1 MSKTNLDST
10 VKEKSPG
17 IEFGSTNL
25 TRLTMARSKT
35 LNTMSS
41 KNIIFEKRGK
51 GLGIN
56 RLSTESSGSHRAR
69 NSQVKFS

>member
-10 VKEKSPG
+10 EKEKSPG

-25 TRLTMARSKT
+25 TRLTRHILT
-35 LNTMSS
+35 LNTRRS
-41 KNIIFEKRGK
+41 NNFIIGKRGK
-51 GLGIN
+51 GLGLN
-56 RLSTESSGSHRAR
+56 QLSTESPGSHRAR